1 MTLRVGENFR
11 DGVYR
16 RIHAWQPI
24 PSGHG
29 PGIHYLLLHA
39 RVEWRTPPRE
49 ADIFTIVM
57 QYSPTPGSGVALKQ
71 PAHILD
77 SDASVVLPA
86 FSDFVSRATS
96 GA

>member
-1 MTLRVGENFR
+1 MMEKLTLRLGENFR

-16 RIHAWQPI
+16 RIHAWHPI

-49 ADIFTIVM
+49 EDIFTIVM
-57 QYSPTPGSGVALKQ
+57 QYSSTPGSGVALKQ
-71 PAHILD
+71 PAP
-77 SDASVVLPA
+77 SVI
-86 FSDFVSRATS
+86 
-96 GA
+96 G